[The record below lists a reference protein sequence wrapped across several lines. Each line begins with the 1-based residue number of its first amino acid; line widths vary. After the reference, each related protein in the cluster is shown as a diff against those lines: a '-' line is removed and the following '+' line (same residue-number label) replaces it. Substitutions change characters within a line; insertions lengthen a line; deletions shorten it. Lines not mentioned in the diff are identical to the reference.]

1 MDAPDLETDRLSLRA
16 LNSNDYPVYR
26 DFYADADASAA
37 YGGPMTPGLAWRR
50 LALDIGHWALR
61 GYGMWA
67 VVDRQTDQMVG
78 GCGLFW
84 PEDYPRSELTWWIV
98 PSARRKGFALE
109 ASKAVINF
117 GYDQLKWKLVETHMN
132 DENTAA
138 RMLAEKLGGKV
149 IIREQFPDGLS
160 RDVYALPRQ

>member
-1 MDAPDLETDRLSLRA
+1 
-16 LNSNDYPVYR
+16 
-26 DFYADADASAA
+26 
-37 YGGPMTPGLAWRR
+37 
-50 LALDIGHWALR
+50 
-61 GYGMWA
+61 MWA
-67 VVDRQTDQMVG
+67 IVDRQTDEMVG

-84 PEDYPRSELTWWIV
+84 PEDYPRSELTWWII

-149 IIREQFPDGLS
+149 IVREQFPDGLS